1 MPPSIWLVTGTSS
14 GFGEEFVKQI
24 TARGDKVIATAR
36 NLDKVKHLKDTG
48 AAFLQLDVT
57 ASQDELNRKVKEA
70 IGIYGRID
78 VLVNNAGYVGVGT
91 LEEVG
96 HERMFHMFNT
106 VVFGSEKLT
115 RSILPHFRERR
126 DGLIVFNGSMWGWE
140 GVTANSMY
148 CGAKFALE
156 GIVESLAGEV
166 RPLGIKTLL
175 VEPGFFRTAILTP
188 ENVKLPDSTIK
199 DYEQINQGIKETLEG
214 ANGKQPGDP
223 VRGVEIIL
231 DVVKREGVAAG
242 QGKEYPARLPLGTD
256 ALECLRKK
264 CRDTLKLLDEWERII
279 VRSDFPKGE

>member
-1 MPPSIWLVTGTSS
+1 MRRVLLALTG
-14 GFGEEFVKQI
+14 I
-24 TARGDKVIATAR
+24 
-36 NLDKVKHLKDTG
+36 
-48 AAFLQLDVT
+48 
-57 ASQDELNRKVKEA
+57 
-70 IGIYGRID
+70 
-78 VLVNNAGYVGVGT
+78 
-91 LEEVG
+91 
-96 HERMFHMFNT
+96 
-106 VVFGSEKLT
+106 
-115 RSILPHFRERR
+115 
-126 DGLIVFNGSMWGWE
+126 
-140 GVTANSMY
+140 
-148 CGAKFALE
+148 

-264 CRDTLKLLDEWERII
+264 CRDTLKLLDEWESII